1 MAMPGQPPVQGGLGA
16 MAPAKPAPAGNPPSE
31 SQDAARVSA
40 MEQDTIL
47 SPDEVARKALLDR
60 KQQSQALENQI
71 KLLTQSLDSRM
82 NPGYDVPLMQ
92 MAAGFLKPTK
102 TGSFGES
109 LGYGMENYSK
119 ASDEDFVR
127 KQAVDKQR
135 LEYLQKLADIQGQRG
150 ITDFQL
156 AELGSPKGTTVRTGA
171 EPTPMGAN
179 TSPVSGGAPD
189 LSEIRAG
196 ASAAL
201 TAAPTAPAAEPSAMP
216 SVAGSSRPMTIDRVK
231 QAYAID
237 PSGKLGKQFEEQLK
251 MEQEAIK
258 IQRGQVISTPD
269 GMFNVDTKQYMPLD
283 PYLDKPI
290 EMPVPYVG
298 NQKITQRMAKEIE
311 DLDKKYPT
319 SGPAREDAF
328 AQYYARRGVGEVTYQ
343 PPVAGKPAVV
353 GGMKTPGQQQLE
365 KEGSSETQKL
375 DIQENAALKK
385 GLFEAGRGA
394 YGQILS
400 ADALYKLATDP
411 KTKGA
416 FGVLQDNTVQSAIL
430 GALADGIQTPSGSIK
445 FAGIE
450 DAVRKIGGTDA
461 EINAALQA
469 ARYYAELELNYA
481 RTYLKG
487 QGAVS
492 DNERKIVGKIGG
504 SLSDTPQVAAAKAE
518 TIKAR
523 ANYDK
528 QVSDFY
534 YQWEKKNPGKMV
546 KDFERDPEF
555 TRLQGHFDDFM
566 GKLNDKYFPGSKPAA
581 PAGNAPAQNTPA
593 TKPAGNAP
601 AAPPVV
607 SGDNDPAYIA
617 LKPGQQYIYN
627 GVVKTKK

>member
-1 MAMPGQPPVQGGLGA
+1 MAMAPQQQQVGGLGA
-16 MAPAKPAPAGNPPSE
+16 MAPARPAPAEKAPSE
-31 SQDAARVSA
+31 AQDAARVSA

-47 SPDEVARKALLDR
+47 SPEEVARKALVDR
-60 KQQSQALENQI
+60 KAQSQALESQI
-71 KLLTQSLDSRM
+71 RLLTQSLDSRM
-82 NPGYDVPLMQ
+82 NPGFDMPLMNL
-92 MAAGFLKPTK
+92 AAGLLKPTR

-109 LGYGMENYSK
+109 LGYGLEGYSK
-119 ASDEDFVR
+119 AAQEEMAQ
-127 KQAVDKQR
+127 KQLIEKQK
-135 LEYLQKLADIQGQRG
+135 LEYLQKMADIQNQQGM
-150 ITDFQL
+150 TDFQL
-156 AELGSPKGTTVRTGA
+156 AELGGPSKTTLRTGA
-171 EPTPMGAN
+171 ESAPMGTPA
-179 TSPVSGGAPD
+179 PVTQAPG
-189 LSEIRAG
+189 EAGRATPPMVAG
-196 ASAAL
+196 ASAAPM
-201 TAAPTAPAAEPSAMP
+201 AAPTVPMAQAPTMP
-216 SVAGSSRPMTIDRVK
+216 AVAGSSRPMTIDRVK

-251 MEQEAIK
+251 MEQEGIK

-269 GMFNVDTKQYMPLD
+269 GMYNVDTKQYEKLD

-298 NQKITQRMAKEIE
+298 TQKITQRMAKELE
-311 DLDKKYPT
+311 ALDAKYPN

-328 AQYYARRGVGEVTYQ
+328 AQYYARRGVGDVTYT
-343 PPVAGKPAVV
+343 PAVAGKPAQVS
-353 GGMKTPGQQQLE
+353 GMQTAGQKQLE
-365 KEGSSETQKL
+365 REGSSETQKL
-375 DIQENAALKK
+375 DIQDNAALKK
-385 GLFEAGRGA
+385 GIFEAGRGA
-394 YGQILS
+394 YGQILT

-430 GALADGIQTPSGSIK
+430 GALADGVQTPTGSIK

-450 DAVRKIGGTDA
+450 DAVRKIGGTEA
-461 EINAALQA
+461 EVNAALQT

-487 QGAVS
+487 QGQVS
-492 DNERKIVGKIGG
+492 DNERRIIGKIGG
-504 SLSDTPQVAAAKAE
+504 SLSDTPLVAAAKAE
-518 TIKAR
+518 TLKAR

-528 QVSDFY
+528 QVSDLY

-555 TRLQGHFDDFM
+555 TRLQGQFDEYM
-566 GKLNDKYFPGSKPAA
+566 GKLNDKYFPGSKPT
-581 PAGNAPAQNTPA
+581 APAQNAPA
-593 TKPAGNAP
+593 NKPAGNAP